1 MKKFLISLLMVCALA
16 FGAFAD
22 EVADAEVEA
31 QNEAIAAEQ
40 EAAQNDEAAE
50 DAAAEE
56 NAEGETVAEEAPA
69 EEAAEVAEPTEN
81 TEEPVVAEGDNGEE
95 EAEPAANGEDIAAAE
110 DTPAEEPEAAAEET
124 EPTAEEA
131 VAETVTETAAEETT
145 EPEPIVVQEDNPEEP
160 YDNAGEEE
168 QTETAETSLPDMGDV
183 TAAAEDIADT
193 AIETAAGV
201 AEEELNALIASF
213 PKGVWIDEKYNAAW
227 VFDENGT
234 LTVQNAK
241 TGKVYFT
248 FSLNKINS
256 YSVVP
261 TADGIAVSFVCGE
274 TKRQYTFTKSNE
286 NDYNMT
292 LQIQAKWL
300 KGGYTTTMTK
310 KQDIN
315 VGKN

>member
-16 FGAFAD
+16 FGVYAD

-50 DAAAEE
+50 NAAAEE
-56 NAEGETVAEEAPA
+56 NAEGETVAEETPA
-69 EEAAEVAEPTEN
+69 EEAAEAAEPTEN
-81 TEEPVVAEGDNGEE
+81 TEEPVVAEGDNGEAV
-95 EAEPAANGEDIAAAE
+95 AEPAAEGETVAEETPEQAEGEDIAAA
-110 DTPAEEPEAAAEET
+110 
-124 EPTAEEA
+124 
-131 VAETVTETAAEETT
+131 ETT

-160 YDNAGEEE
+160 YDNAVEEE

-183 TAAAEDIADT
+183 TAA
-193 AIETAAGV
+193 

-227 VFDENGT
+227 VFDENGM

>member
-16 FGAFAD
+16 FGVYAD

-50 DAAAEE
+50 NAAAEE

-69 EEAAEVAEPTEN
+69 EEAAEAAEPTEN
-81 TEEPVVAEGDNGEE
+81 TEEPVVAESDNGEE
-95 EAEPAANGEDIAAAE
+95 ETEPAANGEDIAAAE
-110 DTPAEEPEAAAEET
+110 ET
-124 EPTAEEA
+124 EPAAEEA
-131 VAETVTETAAEETT
+131 VAETVTETAAEETA

-160 YDNAGEEE
+160 YDNAVEEE
-168 QTETAETSLPDMGDV
+168 QTETAETSLPDMGGV

-227 VFDENGT
+227 VFDENGM

>member
-1 MKKFLISLLMVCALA
+1 MKKFLISLGLVCALV

-40 EAAQNDEAAE
+40 EAAQNGEAAE
-50 DAAAEE
+50 EAAAEE
-56 NAEGETVAEEAPA
+56 TAEGEAVAEEAPA
-69 EEAAEVAEPTEN
+69 EEAADVAEPTEN
-81 TEEPVVAEGDNGEE
+81 TEEPVVAEGDNGEA
-95 EAEPAANGEDIAAAE
+95 EAEPAAEGETVAEETPEQNEGEDIAAAE
-110 DTPAEEPEAAAEET
+110 
-124 EPTAEEA
+124 TA
-131 VAETVTETAAEETT
+131 

-160 YDNAGEEE
+160 YDNEVEEE
-168 QTETAETSLPDMGDV
+168 QSENADGLATLTAGAAE
-183 TAAAEDIADT
+183 AAEDIADA

-227 VFDENGT
+227 VFADDGT

-241 TGKVYFT
+241 NGKVYFT

-256 YSVVP
+256 YSVMP
-261 TADGIAVSFVCGE
+261 TANGIAVSFVCGE
-274 TKRQYTFTKSNE
+274 TKRQYTFTKSNDD
-286 NDYNMT
+286 DYNMT

-300 KGGYTTTMTK
+300 KGGYTAQMTK
-310 KQDIN
+310 KQDIG

>member
-16 FGAFAD
+16 FGVYAD

-50 DAAAEE
+50 EE

-69 EEAAEVAEPTEN
+69 EEAAETAEPTEN

-95 EAEPAANGEDIAAAE
+95 EAEPAANGEDI
-110 DTPAEEPEAAAEET
+110 AAAEET

-168 QTETAETSLPDMGDV
+168 QTETTETSLPDMGGV

>member
-1 MKKFLISLLMVCALA
+1 MKKFLISLGLVCALV

-40 EAAQNDEAAE
+40 EAAQNDEAAAE

-56 NAEGETVAEEAPA
+56 TAEGEAVAEEAPA
-69 EEAAEVAEPTEN
+69 EEAAEAAEPTEN
-81 TEEPVVAEGDNGEE
+81 TEEPVVAEGDNGET
-95 EAEPAANGEDIAAAE
+95 EAEPAAEGETVAEETPEQNEGEDIAAAE
-110 DTPAEEPEAAAEET
+110 
-124 EPTAEEA
+124 TA
-131 VAETVTETAAEETT
+131 

-160 YDNAGEEE
+160 YDNEAEEE
-168 QTETAETSLPDMGDV
+168 QSENADGLATLTAGAAE
-183 TAAAEDIADT
+183 AAEDIADA
-193 AIETAAGV
+193 AIEAAAGV

-213 PKGVWIDEKYNAAW
+213 PKGIWIDEKYNAAW

-241 TGKVYFT
+241 TGKIYFT

-256 YSVVP
+256 YSVMP
-261 TADGIAVSFVCGE
+261 TANGIAVSFVCGE
-274 TKRQYTFTKSNE
+274 TKRQYTFTKSNDD
-286 NDYNMT
+286 DYNMT

-300 KGGYTTTMTK
+300 KGGYTAQMTK
-310 KQDIN
+310 KQDIG

>member
-1 MKKFLISLLMVCALA
+1 MKKFLISLGLVCALV

-50 DAAAEE
+50 NAAAEE
-56 NAEGETVAEEAPA
+56 NAEGEIVAEEAPA
-69 EEAAEVAEPTEN
+69 EEAAETAEPTEN

-95 EAEPAANGEDIAAAE
+95 EAEPAANGEDSAAEETPEQNEGEDIAAAE
-110 DTPAEEPEAAAEET
+110 
-124 EPTAEEA
+124 TA
-131 VAETVTETAAEETT
+131 

-168 QTETAETSLPDMGDV
+168 QTETAETSLPDMGGV

-310 KQDIN
+310 KQDIG